1 MANKSFVVQ
10 YLIKARDKFSGAAN
24 KVAKANAKLSRSSA
38 DASKKIKGL
47 DRDTKKL
54 AKGMRGAAFGI
65 SNSIKNIAGSVLG
78 FIGINKFLT
87 EGAKFQDAI
96 ADLAAITGSEGEALK
111 TLSNESL
118 RLAKASKIAQSEVA
132 GAFKI
137 VASAKSE
144 LLKDPKG
151 LSRVTEQVLL
161 LKNATGLE
169 LAEAA
174 KVVTESMNQF
184 GASADQAARFVN
196 ILAAG
201 SKVGASEVGETGVA
215 IVKAGVAA
223 KLAGLSFEQTNAAI
237 QVLAKSGLKAEI
249 AGTGLQT
256 VLLKLESQ
264 NNKKIKPSVV
274 GLVKALE
281 NLSAANLTAKQQ
293 SKLFGL
299 EGIKVGNVLTSNA
312 PLIKQWTREITGS
325 NEAQKQADKRLSTL
339 NAKMRGIGITI
350 NEALI
355 KAFLRLEPTL
365 SKAADDFAG
374 FVGGIDDS
382 NIKAFA
388 ESAEIL
394 VGALKAVAFFAGEAL
409 GILKGMGEIIGQ
421 VAASIARFDFS
432 QFELENVFRI
442 GGGETAAGGGAAALA
457 QQGVA
462 VDVGVNVGLA
472 EGLEQTSAPSVAT
485 GGTRRTDVGMA
496 LAGG

>member
-10 YLIKARDKFSGAAN
+10 YLIKMRDKYSSSAN
-24 KVAKANAKLSRSSA
+24 KAAKATAGLSSKLTGATRKMRRFG
-38 DASKKIKGL
+38 DESKKTSRK
-47 DRDTKKL
+47 TT
-54 AKGMRGAAFGI
+54 AAFANMKSSMLGF
-65 SNSIKNIAGSVLG
+65 AGGVSVVLG
-78 FIGINKFLT
+78 IRKFIT

-111 TLSNESL
+111 TLSNETL
-118 RLAKASKIAQSEVA
+118 RLAKNSKIAQSEVA
-132 GAFKI
+132 AAFKI

-144 LLKDPKG
+144 LLKDPRG

-174 KVVTESMNQF
+174 TVVTEAMNQF

-196 ILAAG
+196 VLAAG
-201 SKVGASEVGETGVA
+201 SKVGASEVAQTGAA

-223 KLAGLSFEQTNAAI
+223 KLAGLSFEETNAAL
-237 QVLAKSGLKAEI
+237 QVLAKNGLKADI

-264 NNKKIKPSVV
+264 NNRKIKPSIV
-274 GLVKALE
+274 GLVNAFKNLNDA
-281 NLSAANLTAKQQ
+281 NLSAKEQ

-299 EGIKVGNVLTSNA
+299 EGIKVGNILASNA

-325 NEAQKQADKRLSTL
+325 NEAQKQADKRLATF
-339 NAKMRGIGITI
+339 NAKLRGIGITI
-350 NEALI
+350 NESLI
-355 KAFLRLEPTL
+355 KAFIRLEPTL
-365 SKAADDFAG
+365 SKAADDFTA

-382 NIKAFA
+382 SIRAFA
-388 ESAEIL
+388 DTAEIL
-394 VGALKAVAFFAGEAL
+394 VGALKHVAFFAGEAL
-409 GILKGMGEIIGQ
+409 GILKGIGEIIGQ
-421 VAASIARFDFS
+421 VTAAIVSLDFSRFD
-432 QFELENVFRI
+432 LENVFRI
-442 GGGETAAGGGAAALA
+442 GGGETGGAAALA
-457 QQGVA
+457 QQSVG

-472 EGLEQTSAPSVAT
+472 PGLEQTTAPAVTQSGA
-485 GGTRRTDVGMA
+485 RRSDVGMA